1 MAPILQTIAS
11 LDSRSGGTSTCT
23 YDLVKA
29 LNASGMPTDILTL
42 QPGSPQERMVGEDS
56 FIHACPFDARTPLAV
71 SRNIRRFLAGSRYCL
86 YHTNGLWLDVNHATC
101 AHARKMNAP
110 CVVSQHGMLYPQALE
125 RGGWKK
131 KLMLALGHRK
141 DISGAACVHV
151 TCEKEMEYYRD
162 MGFSNPV
169 AVIPNPVRIPEYLAD
184 IRRPG
189 HEGFR
194 AGFLGRLHPIK
205 NLEALITSWGQLRLP
220 NAELLLIGDGD
231 PEYKARLEEL
241 VRAENISNISFTGFV
256 SGRRKYEMLSSLD
269 VLCAPSHQENFGMSI
284 AEALLAGTPVIAS
297 RGTPWEALNTRRC
310 GWWCGND
317 SSSLAAAL
325 ENAFNLSPQ
334 ERLAMGD
341 RGRALVMETCAAP
354 HAADRMKRL
363 YRYLLGQET
372 KPEFVYLP

>member
-110 CVVSQHGMLYPQALE
+110 CVVSLHGMLYPQALE

-205 NLEALITSWGQLRLP
+205 NLEALITSWGLS
-220 NAELLLIGDGD
+220 LIH
-231 PEYKARLEEL
+231 
-241 VRAENISNISFTGFV
+241 I
-256 SGRRKYEMLSSLD
+256 
-269 VLCAPSHQENFGMSI
+269 
-284 AEALLAGTPVIAS
+284 
-297 RGTPWEALNTRRC
+297 
-310 GWWCGND
+310 
-317 SSSLAAAL
+317 
-325 ENAFNLSPQ
+325 
-334 ERLAMGD
+334 
-341 RGRALVMETCAAP
+341 
-354 HAADRMKRL
+354 
-363 YRYLLGQET
+363 
-372 KPEFVYLP
+372 